1 MQKEQHDPNQHDPN
15 RIEEYRKRPS
25 RLVAGVMSGTSL
37 DGIDVAFVRLEGT
50 GGSLQFQLA
59 GFHFTPY
66 STDLRLQLLRA
77 SDGTLPLHEAFELD
91 ADLGMVYASAIQQGA
106 IQCGIKLAEIDAVG
120 LHGQTIY
127 HNPRRPA
134 AGVTVQIGSASLVA
148 EQLRTIVVNDFRT
161 NDVAAG
167 GEGAPLVPY
176 CDLLLLGS
184 PTQNRVALNIG
195 GIANITALP
204 RKASSATLVAFDTG
218 PGNMMIDAAMRQLFG
233 RDHDA
238 GGAVA
243 DSGTVNQALL
253 KLLLRHPYFQMSPP
267 KSAGREDFGEEL
279 SREIAQMAV
288 GAGFSPEAVIA
299 TLTQL
304 TAQSIA
310 QAIRRF
316 SGIRG
321 KITSVIVSGGGV
333 HNRTL
338 MRMLAEQMPK
348 SAVIPSDQFGL
359 PSDAKEAICFAVL
372 ANEAICQT
380 PANIPS
386 VTGATRQVI
395 CGAIRVGTRASSGK

>member
-1 MQKEQHDPNQHDPN
+1 MQKQQDHPNHS
-15 RIEEYRKRPS
+15 EEYRKRQS

-37 DGIDVAFVRLEGT
+37 DGVDVAFVRLQGT
-50 GGSLQFQLA
+50 GSSLRFQNV
-59 GFHFTPY
+59 GFYFTPY
-66 STDLRLQLLRA
+66 ATGLQSQLLRA
-77 SDGTLPLHEAFELD
+77 CNGTLPLHHAYQLD
-91 ADLGMVYASAIQQGA
+91 VDLGMVYSSAIQQAA
-106 IQCGIKLAEIDAVG
+106 IFCGIDIAEIDAVG

-127 HNPRRPA
+127 HNPRRAP
-134 AGVTVQIGSASLVA
+134 AGVTVQIGSGSVVA
-148 EQLRTIVVNDFRT
+148 EQLGTIVVNDFRT

-184 PTQNRVALNIG
+184 PTEHRVVLNIG

-204 RKASSATLVAFDTG
+204 RDASADTLVAFDTG

-233 RDHDA
+233 RDYDD

-243 DSGTVNQALL
+243 ASGTVNHGVLQE
-253 KLLLRHPYFQMSPP
+253 LLRHPYFHQIPP

-288 GAGFSPEAVIA
+288 EAGFAPETVIA

-304 TAQSIA
+304 TATSIA
-310 QAIRRF
+310 EGIHRF
-316 SGIRG
+316 SGISG
-321 KITSVIVSGGGV
+321 PIETVIVGGGGV
-333 HNRTL
+333 RNQTL
-338 MRMLAEQMPK
+338 MRMLAEQMPN
-348 SAVIPSDQFGL
+348 SNVVPSDQFKL

-386 VTGATRQVI
+386 VTGATRRVV
-395 CGAIRVGTRASSGK
+395 CGAIRVGTRR